1 MGGSP
6 DQESVTAATSRQ
18 AWLEVRVLPPFT
30 QSLSLPLK
38 HSLTRRLAMY
48 APVSFNKRPLPL
60 VGLRG
65 EVLSC
70 SPQFLGLLSS
80 H

>member
-1 MGGSP
+1 
-6 DQESVTAATSRQ
+6 
-18 AWLEVRVLPPFT
+18 
-30 QSLSLPLK
+30 
-38 HSLTRRLAMY
+38 MY
-48 APVSFNKRPLPL
+48 APVSFNKQPLPL